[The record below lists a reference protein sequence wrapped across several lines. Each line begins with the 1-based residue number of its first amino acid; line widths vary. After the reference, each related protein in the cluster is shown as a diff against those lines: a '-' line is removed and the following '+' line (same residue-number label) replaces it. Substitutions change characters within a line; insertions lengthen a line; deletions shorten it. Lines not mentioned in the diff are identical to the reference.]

1 MGNQAGIFGKST
13 ATIDTAVS
21 TTVTDAINCV
31 KNGPPCG
38 LQMPATFAGT
48 AITFQVATT
57 LTGTYQAF
65 HKDGAAYSI
74 TVANSLHIWL
84 DPVVFYGL
92 KYIKLVSGSA
102 EANATAIE
110 VVHRNT

>member
-1 MGNQAGIFGKST
+1 MGSQAGIFGKST

-21 TTVTDAINCV
+21 TTVTDVVDCV
-31 KNGPPCG
+31 KRGPPCG
-38 LQMPATFAGT
+38 LQMPATFVGT
-48 AITFQVATT
+48 AITFQVAITP
-57 LTGTYQAF
+57 TGTYQAF
-65 HKDGAAYSI
+65 HKDGSAYSI

-84 DPVVFYGL
+84 DPAVFYGI
-92 KYIKLVSGSA
+92 KYMKLVSGSA